1 MNAFTSYFKE
11 SLNELKLV
19 TWPKQE
25 DLLRLTIITVVFVLI
40 SSVLLGLLDYSLS
53 QAYQWLLSINA
64 PAA

>member
-1 MNAFTSYFKE
+1 MNALTSYFRE

-40 SSVLLGLLDYSLS
+40 TSVLLGLLDYSLN
-53 QAYQWLLSINA
+53 QAYQWLLSLNA